1 MLINRMSSGL
11 DLASDFKNQS
21 NVGILLVNQ
30 RRQIVGMTPNLVK
43 IWHLPEVIV
52 RSQSDELALGVV
64 SNQFDNPHRFLT
76 DMTEI
81 YANLELELHE
91 IVQLRDGRKIERRS
105 QPLWINRIYAGRMW
119 AFQVTE

>member
-1 MLINRMSSGL
+1 MLINRMPSAF

-21 NVGILLVNQ
+21 TAGILLVNQ

-52 RSQSDELALGVV
+52 RSQSDELALEVV
-64 SNQFDNPHRFLT
+64 SNQFDNPHRFLS

-81 YANLELELHE
+81 YATLELDLHK
-91 IVQLRDGRKIERRS
+91 IIQLRDCRKIERRS